1 MMVSNI
7 NKLGGGGGGVR
18 ERVSVRG
25 IGREIERENKE
36 INTGTRE
43 TE

>member
-7 NKLGGGGGGVR
+7 NKLGGGGR

-25 IGREIERENKE
+25 IGREIERESKE